1 MTAKKRSVNRD
12 NSQLTGKKREY
23 SRGRAGLMTAVAA
36 TGGGSVTLSA
46 GAGGVA
52 LHLSGTAASVAV
64 IAWGSAI
71 LLAVLGVALALTRV
85 YVFGDDARSGRVS
98 RLLDRFPGFR
108 EPSAPQPAGAR
119 VGVHGA
125 PEAWPGLACG
135 ERLVRS
141 RALGTA
147 APRRAQARYRPARP
161 RAFPAVPRQRTAPRG
176 HPARTGVPRRESRP
190 GRLR

>member
-1 MTAKKRSVNRD
+1 MTARKRSVNRD
-12 NSQLTGKKREY
+12 SSQPASKKREY

-36 TGGGSVTLSA
+36 VGGGSVTLSA

-71 LLAVLGVALALTRV
+71 LLAVLGVVLALTRV
-85 YVFGDDARSGRVS
+85 YVFGDDAHSGRVS
-98 RLLDRFPGFR
+98 RLLDRFPGFQ
-108 EPSAPQPAGAR
+108 EPPAPQPAGAR
-119 VGVHGA
+119 VRVHGA

-141 RALGTA
+141 RALSSA
-147 APRRAQARYRPARP
+147 APRRGQARHRPTRP
-161 RAFPAVPRQRTAPRG
+161 RAVPAVPRQRTAPRG
-176 HPARTGVPRRESRP
+176 RPVHTGVPRRESRP